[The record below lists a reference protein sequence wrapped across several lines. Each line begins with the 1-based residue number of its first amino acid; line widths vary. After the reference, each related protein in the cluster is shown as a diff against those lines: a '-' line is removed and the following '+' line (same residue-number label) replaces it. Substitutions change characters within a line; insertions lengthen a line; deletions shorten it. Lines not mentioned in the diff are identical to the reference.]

1 MQLTS
6 HLFTHQS
13 PIPADYTCKGRN
25 VSPQLH
31 IEDIPPNA
39 KSLVLIM
46 HDPDAPNGDFT
57 HWVVW
62 GIPPENTEI
71 EEGSVPD
78 TASQGVSD
86 FGTVGYGGPCP
97 PSGTHRYM
105 FELYA
110 LDATLGLPQGSPR
123 QAVETALRGHV
134 LGQTK
139 LVGLVSA

>member
-13 PIPADYTCKGRN
+13 AIPDDYTCKGRN
-25 VSPQLH
+25 TSPQLH
-31 IEDIPPNA
+31 IKDIPSEI
-39 KSLVLIM
+39 KSLALVM

-62 GIPPENTEI
+62 NILPEDTTI
-71 EEGSVPD
+71 QEGSVPD
-78 TASQGVSD
+78 TALQGLSD
-86 FGTVGYGGPCP
+86 FGTIGYGGPCP
-97 PSGTHRYM
+97 PSGTHHYV

-110 LDATLGLPQGSPR
+110 LDRILDVPQGATR

-134 LGQTK
+134 IEHTQLI
-139 LVGLVSA
+139 GLVSA